1 MNKKQVIRDL
11 VPDALA
17 TESVMVL
24 MEQVWDKGKREGKV
38 EALQEKVS
46 LIKDF
51 LTQLDILK
59 NSRGYI
65 LEENIEFLEELYLLK
80 LNNIDATSV

>member
-11 VPDALA
+11 IPDALA

-51 LTQLDILK
+51 LTQLDTLK
-59 NSRGYI
+59 NSWGDEVI
-65 LEENIEFLEELYLLK
+65 ENIELIEELYLLK
-80 LNNIDATSV
+80 LDNIDATSV

>member
-11 VPDALA
+11 IPDALA

-51 LTQLDILK
+51 LTQLDTLK
-59 NSRGYI
+59 NSWGDEVI
-65 LEENIEFLEELYLLK
+65 ENIELIEELYLLK
-80 LNNIDATSV
+80 LNNTDATSV